1 MKENHSVQIKTLT
14 ISLTVALSLSSIH
27 VVAQGTLIFANFGGG
42 VDAPVTNWDGT
53 KLAGYYFMAD
63 LWWAPGI
70 VTDSTLLVG
79 VGEPAVFSG
88 NGYFLGGTRTIPG
101 TVGGTIITVQVRTW
115 ANAPECVWDCD
126 SPHFQHGQSTL
137 IQVTLTPAPYPPVSL
152 TGLAPFGI
160 SPPTTRS
167 SPRFTVGQ
175 SGSYELL
182 FSWSPSSAGTKFFL
196 QQNAD
201 LNTTNWITI
210 REAPTFVAP
219 QFQLAI
225 PKPTGTMFYRLVQ

>member
-1 MKENHSVQIKTLT
+1 MKGNHSVQIKTL
-14 ISLTVALSLSSIH
+14 IMSLTVALSLSSID

-70 VTDSTLLVG
+70 VTDRTLLVALG
-79 VGEPAVFSG
+79 APAVFG
-88 NGYFLGGTRTIPG
+88 GDGFFLGGTRTIPG
-101 TVGGTIITVQVRTW
+101 VVGGTVITVQVRVW
-115 ANAPECVWDCD
+115 DNAPECVWDCD
-126 SPHFQHGQSTL
+126 SPIFQHGESTL
-137 IQVTLTPAPYPPVSL
+137 IQVTLTQVPYPPVSL

-167 SPRFTVGQ
+167 APRFTVSQ
-175 SGSYELL
+175 SASDELL
-182 FSWSPSSAGTKFFL
+182 FTWLPSSAGTNFLL

-201 LNTTNWITI
+201 LNTTNWVTITD
-210 REAPTFVAP
+210 APIFVAP
-219 QFQLAI
+219 QFQIAI